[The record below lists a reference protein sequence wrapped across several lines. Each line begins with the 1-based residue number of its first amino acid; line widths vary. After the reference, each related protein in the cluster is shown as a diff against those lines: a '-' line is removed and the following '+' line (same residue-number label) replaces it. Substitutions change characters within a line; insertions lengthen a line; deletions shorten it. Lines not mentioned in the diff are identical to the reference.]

1 MPVDRPF
8 VEPFQSPATP
18 PNPSLVTLVPDSRS
32 RLIVDWAPAAFAA
45 VRGRMRGRS
54 KETQR
59 REAPGA
65 NAA

>member
-45 VRGRMRGRS
+45 ARGRM
-54 KETQR
+54 
-59 REAPGA
+59 
-65 NAA
+65 